1 MSRLDKAA
9 LLLSLITILTS
20 YLVADRIFERMP
32 HLEDEMAY
40 VWQSETIPNGEI
52 VIPSPPCTGCFLV
65 PFVIDHNGV
74 RFGKYPLGW
83 PTLLAI
89 ANVLN
94 GRDWVNPIIAG
105 LCIWFMYRIIQ
116 KITRNN
122 WTALLG
128 AFLTASSPFFLL
140 NTGSLLS
147 HPWSL
152 LLTLA
157 FTCAWLDLFF
167 NETTVPRPLLVLTAA
182 FSLGAL
188 ILTRPFTAVAIAIP
202 FCIHGIILFFKPKS
216 IFRWELFGIAAIAV
230 FCVGLYILWQYY
242 VTGDPFTNPYTL
254 WWPYDTI
261 GFGPGHGRQEG
272 GYMPD
277 DIWLATRPGLLSLVD
292 DTYGWVKLSWVFL
305 PFGVIALRKNRQA
318 WLVSSIL
325 PMLMLAYLLYWINA
339 KLFGPRYYFEGIES
353 FSLLTA
359 AGITWLV
366 GEIPKT
372 KIKFIETEKWLRPL
386 IVIIGLAALVTWNIT
401 TYLPDRLQGMY
412 GLYGASRSRLNVF
425 LDPATAPE
433 SPAIVIVHIHES
445 WIEYGALID
454 LSTPYLDT
462 PYVVTLNMGEENN
475 QIVMD
480 AFPDRYIYEYD
491 PSGDF
496 YHFQLDREPITATMQ

>member
-20 YLVADRIFERMP
+20 YLVADRIFDRIP

-52 VIPSPPCTGCFLV
+52 LVPSPPCTGCFLV
-65 PFVIDHNGV
+65 PFVIDHNGF

-83 PTLLAI
+83 PVVLSI
-89 ANVLN
+89 AYVLN

-105 LCIWFMYRIIQ
+105 LCIWFLYRIIQ
-116 KITRNN
+116 KITKND
-122 WTALLG
+122 WTAILG

-140 NTGSLLS
+140 NSGSLLS

-152 LLTLA
+152 LLTLV
-157 FTCAWLDLFF
+157 FTCAWLDLYL
-167 NETTVPRPLLVLTAA
+167 NNTTLPRPLLTLTAA
-182 FSLGAL
+182 FTLGAL
-188 ILTRPFTAVAIAIP
+188 ILTRPFTAAAIAIP
-202 FCIHGIILFFKPKS
+202 FFIHGAILFLKRKS
-216 IFRWELFGIAAIAV
+216 TFRWELFGIGIFAV
-230 FCVGLYILWQYY
+230 FCVGLYLLWQYH
-242 VTGDPFTNPYTL
+242 VTGSPLTNPYTL
-254 WWPYDTI
+254 WWSYDTI

-277 DIWLATRPGLLSLVD
+277 DIWMATKPGLESLLD
-292 DTYGWVKLSWVFL
+292 DTYGWENLSWVFL
-305 PFGVIALRKNRQA
+305 PFGLIALWKNRQA

-325 PMLMLAYLLYWINA
+325 PMLILAYLLYWINA
-339 KLFGPRYYFEGIES
+339 QLFGPRYYYEGIES
-353 FSLLTA
+353 FSLLSA

-372 KIKFIETEKWLRPL
+372 GFKFIETERWLRPL
-386 IVIIGLAALVTWNIT
+386 IVLIGLSALVGWNLIS
-401 TYLPDRLQGMY
+401 YLPERLQGMY
-412 GLYGASRSRLNVF
+412 GLYGANETRLSIFTN
-425 LDPATAPE
+425 PATAPE
-433 SPAIVIVHIHES
+433 TPAVVIVHIHES
-445 WIEYGALID
+445 WIEYGALLD

-462 PYVVTLNMGEENN
+462 PYVITLNMGEDNN
-475 QIVMD
+475 QIVND

-496 YHFQLDREPITATMQ
+496 YHFILVREPISNTAQ